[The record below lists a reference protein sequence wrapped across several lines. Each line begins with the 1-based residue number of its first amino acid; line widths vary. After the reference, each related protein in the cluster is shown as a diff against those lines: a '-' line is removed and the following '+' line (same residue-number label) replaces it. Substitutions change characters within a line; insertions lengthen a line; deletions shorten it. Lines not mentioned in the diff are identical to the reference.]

1 MGFTDAPSVAGGVPD
16 GTVGIADNCRL
27 IAIRRGG
34 TEADY
39 ADMYIWVG
47 GFNTNSTRRG
57 FPAQLARG
65 ADIITNS
72 FGFSTGSPISGLMR
86 DTFDHLT
93 TYGRGGKGILLFF
106 SAGNQGGG
114 GCSGAIST
122 LLRPWGSY
130 EKCMSISASTFA
142 NDGATW
148 DYLRQCVVISALVL
162 HFVLQVITIVLG
174 DTIHQQ
180 FMEHGPVQFKRGK

>member
-1 MGFTDAPSVAGGVPD
+1 MGNQRSLGLSILSTWLPIIMHWVEVIGTCCASASVGFTDAPSVAGGVPD

-47 GFNTNSTRRG
+47 GFNTNSTRAG

-142 NDGATW
+142 NDGATEILAQ
-148 DYLRQCVVISALVL
+148 Y
-162 HFVLQVITIVLG
+162 T
-174 DTIHQQ
+174 
-180 FMEHGPVQFKRGK
+180 